1 MVNGSTSVA
10 SYTMH
15 CLGMVLVS
23 ISPVVSVV
31 VVVGDVEGIV
41 VVGIIMHT
49 TWEGS
54 GLHVPLS
61 THTESG
67 GDGVNPDC

>member
-1 MVNGSTSVA
+1 MSINSVFPVK
-10 SYTMH
+10 TN
-15 CLGMVLVS
+15 
-23 ISPVVSVV
+23 ISPVVA
-31 VVVGDVEGIV
+31 VVGDIEGTD
-41 VVGIIMHT
+41 VVGIMMHT

-54 GLHVPLS
+54 GLHIPSSVPLS